1 MTPTDSGF
9 SIVKQVFDL
18 DQASRPPVRNQRTW
32 VVTDLEDVRYVE
44 AKRRFIQFVLSEVVW
59 ETISACVFNRREII
73 EPLRQRTFQSKHLCV
88 AKKVSVQMLNRR
100 LRPDEDSHFCF
111 VRGVEMRRKCLT
123 PEGMSALVRAKH
135 ISDLNA
141 WLTVCWV
148 ALLIFH
154 SYVVNSGNNGAR

>member
-1 MTPTDSGF
+1 MSPSDSGY
-9 SIVKQVFDL
+9 SMVKQVFDL
-18 DQASRPPVRNQRTW
+18 DQASRPPVRIQRTW
-32 VVTDLEDVRYVE
+32 KVSTVEDDRYVE

-73 EPLRQRTFQSKHLCV
+73 EPLRQRTLESRHLCV
-88 AKKVSVQMLNRR
+88 PKKVSVQMLGRR

-123 PEGMSALVRAKH
+123 PEGMSALVRAKD
-135 ISDLNA
+135 ISDLTA

-154 SYVVNSGNNGAR
+154 SIVVNSGNNGAR